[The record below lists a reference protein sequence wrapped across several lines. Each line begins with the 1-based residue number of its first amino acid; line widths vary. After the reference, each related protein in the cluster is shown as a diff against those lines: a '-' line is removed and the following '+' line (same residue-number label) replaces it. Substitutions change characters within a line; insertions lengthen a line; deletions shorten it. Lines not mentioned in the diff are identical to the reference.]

1 MKIKQS
7 FHKCKNK
14 SLEIWVSMF
23 QNLRL
28 GLVTELLLSCY
39 GREELTGGNSDEFV
53 GLRITFMSSKITYK
67 IDGIAS

>member
-1 MKIKQS
+1 
-7 FHKCKNK
+7 
-14 SLEIWVSMF
+14 MF